1 MSYLPPPSSLPPG
14 SIVDS
19 YRRDSGGMRQD
30 QSTDQQLTEI
40 QNYCAQHGLILR
52 HNFVDEAKSGG
63 STAGRDDFN
72 RMIDLYRHVDQRPRG
87 LLLWNYARFAR
98 DLDDAIYY
106 KALLR
111 NRNIVVH
118 SLTDPIPEGQY
129 GRIIEFFIDIS
140 NEEKRRQTSTDAKR
154 GLRDL
159 VQKYG

>member
-1 MSYLPPPSSLPPG
+1 MA
-14 SIVDS
+14 
-19 YRRDSGGMRQD
+19 R
-30 QSTDQQLTEI
+30 
-40 QNYCAQHGLILR
+40 
-52 HNFVDEAKSGG
+52 SGG
-63 STAGRDDFN
+63 STVGREDFN
-72 RMIDLYRHVDQRPRG
+72 RMLDLYRTPSQRPHG

-111 NRNIVVH
+111 NRQIAVH

-140 NEEKRRQTSTDAKR
+140 NEEKRRQTSTDARR

-159 VQKYG
+159 VLRYGCVSGVPPIGFKREPIPATNPETTSSAACFFAPACGSPLYVHTAYACARKMIG